1 MIPDNVNLLVRVNTL
16 VTVVGGTS
24 ATYPIGRTEAV
35 AYYAG
40 FRITKGQ
47 VIRVGTAGG
56 VQEFSITEAT
66 IAASCTMNIAVQT
79 NADGQNVLTFGL
91 ADSQTDTK
99 RLWNLKADI
108 SVNRINNMNLEYDG
122 NWALFQNGD
131 NILFQNGDYMLWN

>member
-16 VTVVGGTS
+16 ATVVGGTS
-24 ATYPIGRTEAV
+24 ASYPLGRTEAL
-35 AYYAG
+35 AYYAA

-56 VQEFSITEAT
+56 VQEFSIVETGSAG
-66 IAASCTMNIAVQT
+66 CTMSIQVQA

-91 ADSQTDTK
+91 LDSQTDTK

>member
-1 MIPDNVNLLVRVNTL
+1 LIPDNVNLLVRVNTL

-24 ATYPIGRTEAV
+24 ATYPLGRTEAV
-35 AYYAG
+35 SYYAG

-47 VIRVGTAGG
+47 VVRVGTPGG

-66 IAASCTMNIAVQT
+66 IAASCTMQIAVQS
-79 NADGQNVLTFGL
+79 NSDNQNVLTFGL

-122 NWALFQNGD
+122 NWALYQNGD